1 MAFKYLAAALLFSA
15 TLLSP
20 AQATI
25 VTTTSTG
32 VISSGQDDLSLFG
45 AAGGD
50 LTGLRFQMRISVDID
65 TNRRD
70 TNPGS
75 AYDDS
80 FGSAPIAF
88 SATIG
93 NVTYTNTFNG
103 WNDQY
108 VSNGLSQQNGNY
120 PFDEIYGYGNGGND
134 DPTVSFNA
142 THYIRSNSAAL
153 EGLTMNL
160 LDDLTYHFATGDT
173 GYARFTYSNSLGTT
187 TFSATPDFISLND
200 GASVPEPATLGIF
213 GLGLAGLAASR
224 RKRARR

>member
-1 MAFKYLAAALLFSA
+1 MAFKYLAATLLSA

-25 VTTTSTG
+25 VSTTSSG

-45 AAGGD
+45 TAGGD

-65 TNRRD
+65 TNHRD

-80 FGSAPIAF
+80 FGSAPISF

-108 VSNGLSQQNGNY
+108 VSNGFSQQNGNY

-134 DPTVSFNA
+134 DPTVFFNA
-142 THYIRSNSAAL
+142 THSIRSNSAAL

-160 LDDLTYHFATGDT
+160 LDNLTYHFMAGDT
-173 GYARFTYSNSLGTT
+173 GYARFTYGNSFGMTS
-187 TFSATPDFISLND
+187 FSATPDFIALND

-224 RKRARR
+224 RKRAQQ